1 MRYCTKCMA
10 AFRTEPQRCPNDGG
24 EVVVRADDPLVGHD
38 IGKRYKILKRIAHGG
53 MGVIYRAEHLEM
65 GKHFA
70 VKVLYGDVAAD
81 EQNVERFK
89 QEARAA
95 SRLDHPNII
104 SITDFDRSDQGI
116 LYLVME
122 LLHGED
128 LYRRV
133 ARKGP
138 YDMPRAVSVIRQIC
152 RGLGNAHHQGLV
164 HRDLKCEN
172 IFLARREETNDFVKI
187 LDFGLAH
194 LRDVTTLD
202 GGHTG
207 QSEVGIVFGTP
218 EYMSPEQALGHQAET
233 RSDLYSLGIIFYRL
247 VSGVLP
253 YTAQHP
259 LDVCTQQILDPP
271 RPLRQVRP
279 DITDIPPELE
289 AIIRRLLAKRPEER
303 PKDAAA
309 VLALLDPFPPNE
321 RYGLPSA
328 TVVRSARPFV
338 PAPRDEPGQGRRGV
352 DPRFAH
358 PSGELPSEELPG
370 SGQPPVDTAP
380 VSPVRIP
387 PPGAPLMAMS
397 PPPMPASPAE
407 TSDGALPTFLKLST
421 RAIQRLA
428 DERAADAPSTAPP
441 TTSSIEIP
449 TRGKNAWI
457 AWAGGIVGT
466 LAAALL
472 IVVLV
477 GGVKLGD
484 LFGSAADTA
493 SADARPPGGAAA
505 TGAPT
510 TAAEAGASET
520 HTGSAVR
527 ADTTAPATAA
537 PEEPGTAATA
547 PATAPAAAATAAG
560 AAPAP
565 ATALAATA
573 APDEGAADDGSRSG
587 KRHPKPTPGAAKAFK
602 TASACV
608 SSAAAKVGVAPSDLG
623 LDPEIG
629 PLVRSAS
636 ADARSGAWGPA
647 GAAEARACDALDR
660 FDYNRKFLA
669 AKLSAVGAAVDAL
682 EAKSGAGAAAPLRA
696 RWNDVAAA
704 MPSSLGSAAARKAIY
719 GELVSI
725 AAAAKAH

>member
-1 MRYCTKCMA
+1 MRYCTTCMA
-10 AFRTEPQRCPNDGG
+10 AFRTDQQRCPNDGG

-202 GGHTG
+202 GGRSG

-218 EYMSPEQALGHQAET
+218 EYMSPEQALGHQAEA

-279 DITDIPPELE
+279 DITDIPDELE
-289 AIIRRLLAKRPEER
+289 AVIRKLLAKRPEDR

-309 VLALLDPFPPNE
+309 VLALLDPFPPYE

-328 TVVRSARPFV
+328 TVVRSAQPFV
-338 PAPRDEPGQGRRGV
+338 LAPRDEPGRGRRGV
-352 DPRFAH
+352 DPRFSHA
-358 PSGELPSEELPG
+358 SSELPSEELPG
-370 SGQPPVDTAP
+370 SPHPPMHTAP
-380 VSPVRIP
+380 ISPARTS
-387 PPGAPLMAMS
+387 PPGEPLMAMS
-397 PPPMPASPAE
+397 PPPMPGPPAE

-421 RAIQRLA
+421 QAIQRLA
-428 DERAADAPSTAPP
+428 HERAADAPSTAPP
-441 TTSSIEIP
+441 TTSSIEVP
-449 TRGKNAWI
+449 PRGKNAWI

-472 IVVLV
+472 IVAVV

-484 LFGSAADTA
+484 LFTSTADHAADTSEPR
-493 SADARPPGGAAA
+493 SATATGAGAAPEIATARAETGTAAPAATAAA
-505 TGAPT
+505 TATGT
-510 TAAEAGASET
+510 LTAAAPETAAS
-520 HTGSAVR
+520 
-527 ADTTAPATAA
+527 PATAA
-537 PEEPGTAATA
+537 ATA
-547 PATAPAAAATAAG
+547 G
-560 AAPAP
+560 

-573 APDEGAADDGSRSG
+573 ASDDGAGSDDGSGSG
-587 KRHPKPTPGAAKAFK
+587 KRHPRAGPGAAAKAFK
-602 TASACV
+602 SASACV
-608 SSAAAKVGVAPSDLG
+608 KSAAARVGVSASDLAF
-623 LDPEIG
+623 DPEIG
-629 PLVRSAS
+629 PLVRSAA

-647 GAAEARACDALDR
+647 GAAEARACDALAR
-660 FDYNRKFLA
+660 FDFNRKFLA
-669 AKLSAVGAAVDAL
+669 AKLSAAGAAVDAL
-682 EAKSGAGAAAPLRA
+682 EAKSGAAAAAPLRA
-696 RWNDVAAA
+696 RWNEVVAA
-704 MPSSLGSAAARKAIY
+704 MPSSLGSAAARKAVY
-719 GELVSI
+719 GKLAAI
-725 AAAAKAH
+725 ASAAKAP